1 MIVKGMLPLWLIRD
15 HSSGAGEYS
24 RGKVDDGVTHE
35 EHDTLRVL
43 PPVLGQLP
51 VIFRCLFIIQG
62 EQDVGSIVKAA
73 LCL

>member
-1 MIVKGMLPLWLIRD
+1 MSIHG
-15 HSSGAGEYS
+15 
-24 RGKVDDGVTHE
+24 GKVDDGVTHE

-43 PPVLGQLP
+43 PPVLGQLL